1 MTRHLEWLAE
11 DRPEIER
18 GGLSAA
24 RWRWQDL
31 VNYARSNATTPQRL
45 TEERQRFLIQHALA
59 LDAKID
65 LKTALDDPRK
75 ASGEAKIL
83 EAAGF
88 RDLQAAGLYH
98 PAYPLDSFPPG
109 SIEVTLRFRLLTPLL
124 TRDDA
129 AFTLFDNP
137 LRKDATYGVPYLS
150 AASVKGLAAD
160 AFQRGFPPQAPWD
173 TLGANGAE
181 RTAAYRQ
188 RTTQAKR
195 LFGIATDRAG
205 TPAAEGRLRFDPVW
219 FRYVQYLVM
228 NPTKTDGSGLGTLPI
243 HFEAAAAKTP
253 KGDSVVATVRFLY
266 FNPVGTEASDEAT
279 ASADVA
285 ALVAALAAWWP
296 VLGLGAKRLAGYG
309 ALHPEGATYRY
320 RTTDRQTKQQEFSG
334 AESWQ
339 ALAKALAQ
347 EGRS

>member
-31 VNYARSNATTPQRL
+31 VSYARSNATTPQRL

-59 LDAKID
+59 LDPKVD

-75 ASGEAKIL
+75 AQGEARIL
-83 EAAGF
+83 EVAGF
-88 RDLQAAGLYH
+88 QELQAAGLYY

-109 SIEVTLRFRLLTPLL
+109 SIEVTLRFCLLTPLL

-137 LRKDATYGVPYLS
+137 LRKDAIYGVPYLS

-160 AFQRGFPPQAPWD
+160 AFQRGFPPQAPWE
-173 TLGANGAE
+173 TLGANDAE
-181 RTAAYRQ
+181 RTTAYRR
-188 RTTQAKR
+188 RTAQAKR
-195 LFGIATDRAG
+195 LFGVATDQEG
-205 TPAAEGRLRFDPVW
+205 MPSAEGRVRFDPIW

-228 NPTKTDGSGLGTLPI
+228 NPMKTDGSGIGTQPI

-253 KGDSVVATVRFLY
+253 KGDSVSATVRLLY
-266 FNPVGTEASDEAT
+266 FNPAGTEASDEAT
-279 ASADVA
+279 ACADVA
-285 ALVAALAAWWP
+285 ALVEALAAWWP

-309 ALHPEGATYRY
+309 ALRPEGAAYRY
-320 RTTDRQTKQQEFSG
+320 RTANSVKQQEFSG
-334 AESWQ
+334 DESWQ
-339 ALAKALAQ
+339 KLAKALAQ